1 MTFFSRLVVLAMVG
15 TVAAVAT
22 ADCPLPDHPTDCI
35 YVDGDDPGC
44 LPLGSG
50 GNGTESV
57 PFCSIQD
64 GYDHAVALGTS
75 PTDIKTV
82 LVLPATYNE
91 CVVAAGD
98 NPPCDCCTKD
108 STGGTGCDCP
118 TCETDV
124 CAIEPFCCEVV
135 WDGFCDF
142 VATDLCSCCDGL
154 NPGTCTDDIE
164 DRPVH
169 LVADAWLDDP
179 LNPDPT
185 DTTAFE
191 TVAEMTTISGL
202 GLCDGAGKHA
212 DAGPDGHGH
221 RRARRGFRG
230 DQGRRRGCQHAG
242 QRDALQSAGLR
253 ERG

>member
-22 ADCPLPDHPTDCI
+22 ADCPLPDPTDCI

-169 LVADAWLDDP
+169 
-179 LNPDPT
+179 
-185 DTTAFE
+185 
-191 TVAEMTTISGL
+191 
-202 GLCDGAGKHA
+202 GKHA